1 MDSQCSSSNGRP
13 CSKEVGSTPGNDIQ
27 DTFGYTHTHTHTHTP
42 LVINSYGKYQLQ
54 LNSDWVASRAGNK
67 KYRRE
72 GEKSLGQLNVIKI
85 KYRICGFGAM
95 AQQ

>member
-1 MDSQCSSSNGRP
+1 MEDLVQRRWAALLGMT
-13 CSKEVGSTPGNDIQ
+13 SKIPLATH
-27 DTFGYTHTHTHTHTP
+27 THTHTHTHTP